1 MNVNN
6 DKVTVEISLMENSLY
21 VVKDGR
27 ITKIEVLQT
36 GYGEYTVI

>member
-27 ITKIEVLQT
+27 ITKIEAPQT